1 MKGCSF
7 NDVDIR
13 GCTSSHV
20 PLNNNQNGSGQFLL
34 FQEKEYGE
42 ETTQKNFI
50 GASSARVTFVA
61 IADGIEVDVELLV
74 ADEEQAE
81 PGVEGVHRH
90 DEEDADDVALLVGD
104 GVGAEVRVDL
114 ESKRG
119 NGMDIN
125 KS

>member
-1 MKGCSF
+1 MSGHTKAAPLM
-7 NDVDIR
+7 
-13 GCTSSHV
+13 TSRYPRLHV
-20 PLNNNQNGSGQFLL
+20 FQSAIEQQRKRVRAVSPLSG
-34 FQEKEYGE
+34 KEYGE

-74 ADEEQAE
+74 ADEEQTE

-104 GVGAEVRVDL
+104 GVGPEVRVDL
-114 ESKRG
+114 E
-119 NGMDIN
+119 
-125 KS
+125 